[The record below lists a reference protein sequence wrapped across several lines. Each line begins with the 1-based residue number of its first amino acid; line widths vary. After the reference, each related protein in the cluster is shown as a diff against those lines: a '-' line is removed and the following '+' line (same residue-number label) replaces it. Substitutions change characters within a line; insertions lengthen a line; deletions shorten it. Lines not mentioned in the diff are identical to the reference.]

1 MEAGMQAIWTTGTVL
16 RNIHTGT
23 LGILMSP
30 WTGLDLSVGVLTG
43 GALESWAVIDVETLA

>member
-1 MEAGMQAIWTTGTVL
+1 MQAIWTTGTVL

-43 GALESWAVIDVETLA
+43 GAMEHWAVIDVETLS